1 MGYSKKGYKKTHMK
15 RNLLFTATVIMLI
28 TSCSSGYKAYKKGDY
43 YKAAIDA
50 VDKLKSSPGSEK
62 AQYVLTKTYPLA
74 LQACLRDIEYA
85 KLENTPNNFENVV
98 FQYERIN
105 QLADNIYRCPA
116 ASKIIPK
123 PTEYPAEL
131 SEARKTAAL
140 QVYDMGLKALDAGTI
155 FDARN
160 AMQLFQRS
168 NNYVYGFRDALKL
181 IEEARFQGTLRVM
194 FEKPVTGMKYQ
205 YSADFFSTNL
215 MSEISRNLEKRMI
228 KFYNYEQY
236 GNNSEVR
243 PHQYL
248 VLNFEDFS
256 IGNVYD
262 SKKTI
267 DLKRDSVKVGTAK
280 VDGKNVDVYST
291 VTAKLNTFRREIKSG
306 GILSVR
312 IFDQQNRLI
321 EQRNFSGEYVWYT
334 TWSTY
339 NGDERALT
347 TEQKAQCNIDA
358 QIPPSQQNLFVEF
371 TKPIYSQAYNY
382 IRQYYNKY

>member
-1 MGYSKKGYKKTHMK
+1 MRK
-15 RNLLFTATVIMLI
+15 LLLSIAIILLTA
-28 TSCSSGYKAYKKGDY
+28 SCSSGYKAYKKGDY

-50 VDKLKSSPGSEK
+50 VERLRSAPGSDK
-62 AQYVLTKTYPLA
+62 ASYVLSKTYPLA
-74 LQACLRDIEYA
+74 LQACQREIETA
-85 KLENTPNNFENVV
+85 KLENTPNNYENVV

-116 ASKIIPK
+116 ANKIISK
-123 PTEYPAEL
+123 PTEFRVEL
-131 SEARKTAAL
+131 SEARKIAAA
-140 QVYDMGLKALDAGTI
+140 QVYEMGLKSLNAGTI

-160 AMQLFQRS
+160 AMNQFIRA
-168 NNYVYGFRDALKL
+168 NNYEYGYKDALKL
-181 IEEARFQGTLRVM
+181 IEEARYQGTLRVM
-194 FEKPVTGMKYQ
+194 FEKPITGMKYQ
-205 YSADFFSTNL
+205 YSADFFSSNL
-215 MSEISRNLEKRMI
+215 MSDLSRNLEKRMI
-228 KFYNYEQY
+228 QFFNYEQFA
-236 GNNSEVR
+236 NNKEVQ

-256 IGNVYD
+256 IGNVFD

-267 DLKRDSVKVGTAK
+267 DLKRDSVKVGTAT
-280 VDGKNVDVYST
+280 VGGKKVDVYNT

-334 TWSTY
+334 TWASY

-347 TEQKAQCNIDA
+347 AEQQKQCEREP
-358 QIPPSQQNLFVEF
+358 QLPPSQQTLFMEF
-371 TKPIYSQAYNY
+371 TKPIYSQAFGY
-382 IRQYYNKY
+382 IRQFYNKY